1 MFARNQ
7 KKTKLDEAIDD
18 ALDELKGFDAAED
31 GYQKMITNIDTL
43 IKLKVIEKPDR
54 MSKDTLAVVAGN
66 LLGIVAIV
74 AYEQRHVMQSKALGF
89 ILRSR

>member
-18 ALDELKGFDAAED
+18 ALDELKGFDAAEA

-43 IKLKVIEKPDR
+43 MKLKVIEKPDR